1 MTATLLITLCLT
13 MAPSYCRVH
22 EVQVEARVC
31 QTASLNVAQSWVAEH
46 YPNSTIRRIRCAV
59 GRAV

>member
-22 EVQVEARVC
+22 EVQVEASSCMSVSPM
-31 QTASLNVAQSWVAEH
+31 AAQAWAAQN
-46 YPNSTIRRIRCAV
+46 YPTMTIRRVTCVV